1 MDDLDQTPN
10 GKAKAQSD
18 GQAPQRR
25 GRVRAG
31 CLLLLIV
38 CVGLPPLTSLEPDF
52 LVNLIQPDI
61 RPMPPPDLHLQSSC
75 YRAQRPA
82 LWSGVTAILHGAESV
97 ALRRDADERSPI
109 VARLQQHDRALVV
122 SDYVC
127 FKGRYWYEMRLSDG
141 QTGWVPDGDKA
152 SEAWSW
158 FAPTDTPTA
167 TAP

>member
-1 MDDLDQTPN
+1 
-10 GKAKAQSD
+10 
-18 GQAPQRR
+18 
-25 GRVRAG
+25 
-31 CLLLLIV
+31 
-38 CVGLPPLTSLEPDF
+38 
-52 LVNLIQPDI
+52 
-61 RPMPPPDLHLQSSC
+61 MPPPDLHLQSSC

-109 VARLQQHDRALVV
+109 VALLQQHDRALVV

-152 SEAWSW
+152 SEAWSLVC
-158 FAPTDTPTA
+158 ADGYAYRYRSLMLRGEGPGDAVGIARTIQDR
-167 TAP
+167 

>member
-18 GQAPQRR
+18 GMARR
-25 GRVRAG
+25 WLGWLWAG

-38 CVGLPPLTSLEPDF
+38 HGGILLIAQLWNTVFPPPPPPTPDFSDQFFCDPVQSPQLEP
-52 LVNLIQPDI
+52 
-61 RPMPPPDLHLQSSC
+61 
-75 YRAQRPA
+75 
-82 LWSGVTAILHGAESV
+82 GVAAMLRGAESV

-122 SDYVC
+122 SDWVC
-127 FKGRYWYEMRLSDG
+127 SEARYWYEMRLSDG